1 MRIGASTYSRE
12 PFLKQIDEIREAG
25 FDYAE
30 LDLTWI
36 TWEPEKLQAEAEVL
50 AKRIPL
56 LTAHLPPSQFHQA
69 DLARFVGFMDA
80 LAPVGTEV
88 FNAHFLEARSAPRIA
103 TGRRRR
109 GSRTSSTP
117 RRIGTSSSRSRTS
130 TSRRTSCERSSMRSR
145 TCGTA
150 STSGTPISTSG
161 RTALASTSRSS
172 ETGWP

>member
-56 LTAHLPPSQFHQA
+56 LTAHLPFGQGTI
-69 DLARFVGFMDA
+69 DLARDVAA
-80 LAPVGTEV
+80 LKARGYEGPAT
-88 FNAHFLEARSAPRIA
+88 LEIFK
-103 TGRRRR
+103 
-109 GSRTSSTP
+109 
-117 RRIGTSSSRSRTS
+117 
-130 TSRRTSCERSSMRSR
+130 
-145 TCGTA
+145 
-150 STSGTPISTSG
+150 GTPDDKKACLRKMRRWT
-161 RTALASTSRSS
+161 R
-172 ETGWP
+172 P